1 MERQTIIILGRDPA
15 VYVSTF
21 FNEIVTCRLP
31 DGSVRRLLAKRGGAH
46 TAPTYGHRGGVPYE
60 ARVYR
65 SVLEPLAT
73 SAPRFY
79 GSEHDADTGETTLLI
94 DYLENARRLQSV
106 QPPKLPDAARW
117 IGAFHRSNELRVATL
132 RNWITSYDASYY
144 LGWMQRTLTLSPE
157 LHRPWLQAVSR
168 HFGALTEEIMATPV
182 TIIHGEYY
190 PHNILVHAGVI
201 APVDW
206 ESAAIAP
213 GEIDLA
219 GLTEGWSDEIQ
230 RDCES
235 EYRRARWPE
244 GAPLEFERRLGVA
257 GMYLLFR
264 WLGDR
269 LEWVTGERGE
279 WRFASLRRLSEQ
291 LGVL

>member
-1 MERQTIIILGRDPA
+1 MESQTITILNREPA

-21 FNEIVTCRLP
+21 FNEIVTCRLA
-31 DGSVRRLLAKRGGAH
+31 DGTVRRLIAKHGGLH

-60 ARVYR
+60 ARVYG

-79 GSEHDADTGETTLLI
+79 GAECDATTGDTTLLI

-106 QPPKLPDAARW
+106 QPLRIADAAGW
-117 IGAFHRSNELRVATL
+117 IGGFHRLNEPRVAVL
-132 RNWITSYDASYY
+132 RSAITAYDTSYY
-144 LGWMQRTLTLSPE
+144 LGWMHRTLELSPE
-157 LHRPWLQAVSR
+157 SHRPWVQAISR
-168 HFGALTEEIMATPV
+168 HFEALTEEMMATPV

-190 PHNILVHAGVI
+190 PHNILVHADLI

-206 ESAAIAP
+206 ESAAIAA

-219 GLTEGWSDEIQ
+219 GLTEGWSEEVKSA
-230 RDCES
+230 CES

-244 GAPLEFERRLGVA
+244 GAPREFERRLGVA

-269 LEWVTGERGE
+269 PEWVTADRGE
-279 WRFASLRRLSEQ
+279 WRFASLRRLGEQ

>member
-1 MERQTIIILGRDPA
+1 MESQTLTILNREPA

-21 FNEIVTCRLP
+21 FNEIVTCRLA
-31 DGSVRRLLAKRGGAH
+31 DGSVRRLIAKRGGVH
-46 TAPTYGHRGGVPYE
+46 TVPTYGHRGGVPYE
-60 ARVYR
+60 AKVYR

-79 GSEHDADTGETTLLI
+79 GAESDAATGETTLLI
-94 DYLENARRLQSV
+94 DYLENARRLQSI
-106 QPPKLPDAARW
+106 LPLRIAEAARW
-117 IGAFHRSNELRVATL
+117 IGGFHRLNEPRVATL
-132 RNWITSYDASYY
+132 RSAITAYDTPYY
-144 LGWMQRTLTLSPE
+144 LGWMRRTLELSPE
-157 LHRPWLQAVSR
+157 PHRRWMQTISR
-168 HFGALTEEIMATPV
+168 HFEALAEEMTAAPV

-190 PHNILVHAGVI
+190 PHNILVHAGLI

-206 ESAAIAP
+206 ESAAIAA

-219 GLTEGWSDEIQ
+219 GLTEGWSEDVK
-230 RDCES
+230 RACES
-235 EYRRARWPE
+235 EYRQARWPE
-244 GAPLEFERRLGVA
+244 GAPVEFERRLGVA

-269 LEWVTGERGE
+269 AEWVTAERGE

>member
-1 MERQTIIILGRDPA
+1 LETQITILGREPA

-31 DGSVRRLLAKRGGAH
+31 DGSVRRLLAKRGGVH

-60 ARVYR
+60 ARVYC
-65 SVLEPLAT
+65 SVLKPLAT
-73 SAPRFY
+73 STPRFY
-79 GSEHDADTGETTLLI
+79 GAERDADTGETTLLI
-94 DYLENARRLQSV
+94 EYLENARRLQSIL
-106 QPPKLPDAARW
+106 PPMLADAARW

-132 RNWITSYDASYY
+132 RRWITCYDASYY
-144 LGWMQRTLTLSPE
+144 LGWMHRTLE
-157 LHRPWLQAVSR
+157 LCPPVHHPWLQAVSR
-168 HFGALTEEIMATPV
+168 NFEALTEEIMATPV

-190 PHNILVHAGVI
+190 PHNILVLAGVI

-206 ESAAIAP
+206 ESTAIAP

-219 GLTEGWSDEIQ
+219 GLTEGWSDEIH

-235 EYRRARWPE
+235 EYRSARWPE
-244 GAPLEFERRLGVA
+244 GAPAEFDRHLGIA
-257 GMYLLFR
+257 GAYLLFR

-269 LEWVTGERGE
+269 AEWVMGERGE
-279 WRFASLRRLSEQ
+279 WRFASLRRLVER
-291 LGVL
+291 LGML